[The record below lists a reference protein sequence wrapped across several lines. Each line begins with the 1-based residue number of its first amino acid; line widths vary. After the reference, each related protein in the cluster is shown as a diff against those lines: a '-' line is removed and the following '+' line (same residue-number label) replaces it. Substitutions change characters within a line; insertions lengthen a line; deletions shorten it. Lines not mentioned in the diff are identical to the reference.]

1 MTEIGNGGTLR
12 VLTVDSRA
20 GRKRLERLDRRGRGG
35 IAAEIRHAAARIVER
50 VRADGDGPLLDAV
63 RRFDGFEARSVG
75 ELLFGGSRAGST
87 SETAVIKLQVI
98 DLKVAEA
105 IERSRAAIEAYH
117 RSRPLGPGVTR
128 LEREGVSIEERR
140 LPIRRVGI
148 YVPGGRFPYP
158 STVLMTALPARLAGV
173 EELVV
178 ATPPR
183 AYVESPVLRHVLDL
197 VGADEVWGMG
207 GAHAVAALAYGT
219 ESIRAVD
226 LIAGP
231 GNAWVAAA
239 KQHVAG
245 DVGVDRDAGPSEV
258 VIVAADGAPASW
270 VAADLLAQAEHDP
283 LAVAVLVTDS
293 RALAERTAS
302 EVDRQLSLLPT
313 RDTAAAAL
321 EAHGAAFVTVNL
333 DAALALAER
342 LAPEHLQLIGA
353 AAEGRAPE
361 VRNAGAVFVGAPS
374 PVVFGDYVAGPS
386 HVLPTGGSARFASGL
401 GIEDFVRRSHTVRF
415 SRAASRAWAGAAE
428 TLATAEGLAAHA
440 AAAGLRR
447 GARGESSTA
456 SSAPR
461 QASSGTWSSRST
473 ARASPPG
480 SRDMSS
486 STASASAGGAGAF
499 VRPEFRALSAYSLHR
514 VRCRYRLD
522 QNEAPWDL
530 PRALKREALARL
542 AERNWAHYPDFHAEG
557 LRRLLGERNGWPPE
571 GVLVGNGSGELLAT
585 VLEGV
590 VRPGQE
596 VLACEPCFGLYE
608 SFVRRAAGV
617 PRFLEPAPDL
627 ELQIGELRTEIE
639 RDPTRPVI
647 LCTPNNPTG
656 TAAEPATVDA
666 LLTALEAPLLLD
678 NAYGEFCRHDYRP
691 LLRRHSNLLVFRTL
705 SKAWS
710 LGGIRLGYLLADP
723 ELAAEL
729 IKVKLPYNIG
739 HASQV
744 IGEVALEHAD
754 RLLPR
759 IAVVRARREQWAA
772 MLREFGFEV
781 FDSEANF
788 LLARHPG
795 CSAIREG
802 LAAGGVLVRDVS
814 RYPGLANCMRI
825 GVGGGPALRAARR
838 ALAGMGTVA
847 GMGGKR

>member
-1 MTEIGNGGTLR
+1 MTEVRSGGALQ
-12 VLTVDSRA
+12 VLAADSRA
-20 GRKRLERLDRRGRGG
+20 GRERLGLLDRRGRGG
-35 IAAEIRHAAARIVER
+35 VAAEIGHAAAEIVDG
-50 VRADGDGPLLDAV
+50 VRSGGDAALLEAV
-63 RRFDGFEARSVG
+63 RRFDGFDAPSAGALRLDGARPHP
-75 ELLFGGSRAGST
+75 A
-87 SETAVIKLQVI
+87 SERIAPDVLT
-98 DLKVAEA
+98 A
-105 IERSRAAIEAYH
+105 IERARAAIEVYH
-117 RSRPLGPGVTR
+117 RAQPHGPGVQH
-128 LEREGVSIEERR
+128 LERDGVSIEERR

-158 STVLMTALPARLAGV
+158 STVLMTAVPARLAGT

-183 AYVESPVLRHVLDL
+183 AYLESPVLRHVLDL

-207 GAHAVAALAYGT
+207 GAHGVAALAYGT
-219 ESIRAVD
+219 ESVRAVD
-226 LIAGP
+226 LIVGP

-258 VIVAADGAPASW
+258 VIVATDGAPAGW

-293 RALAERTAS
+293 AALAGQVAT
-302 EVDRQLSLLPT
+302 EVDRQLAQLST
-313 RDTAAAAL
+313 ADTAAAAL
-321 EAHGAAFVTVNL
+321 EAHGAAFIADDL
-333 DAALALAER
+333 DGALALAER

-353 AAEGRAPE
+353 AAEARADGM
-361 VRNAGAVFVGAPS
+361 RNAGAVFVGAPS

-415 SRAASRAWAGAAE
+415 SSEASKAWAGAAE
-428 TLATAEGLAAHA
+428 TLAATEGLAAHA
-440 AAAGLRR
+440 AAARLRLGR
-447 GARGESSTA
+447 GKERG
-456 SSAPR
+456 
-461 QASSGTWSSRST
+461 G
-473 ARASPPG
+473 G
-480 SRDMSS
+480 VM
-486 STASASAGGAGAF
+486 SASAQGAGAF
-499 VRPEFRALSAYSLHR
+499 VRPEFRRLSAYSLDR
-514 VRCRYRLD
+514 VTYRYRLD

-542 AERNWAHYPDFHAEG
+542 AERTWAHYPDFHAER
-557 LRRLLGERNGWPPE
+557 LRRLLGDLNGWPAE
-571 GVLVGNGSGELLAT
+571 GVLVGNGSGELLT
-585 VLEGV
+585 IVLEGV

-608 SFVRRAAGV
+608 TFVRRAAGV

-627 ELQIGELRTEIE
+627 ALQTGELQAEIE
-639 RDPTRPVI
+639 RDPSRPVI

-656 TAAEPATVDA
+656 TAADPATVER
-666 LLTALEAPLLLD
+666 LLGALEAPLLLD

-691 LLRRHSNLLVFRTL
+691 LLRRHPNLVVFRTL

-723 ELAAEL
+723 DLVAEL
-729 IKVKLPYNIG
+729 IKVKLPYNVG
-739 HASQV
+739 HAAAV

-754 RLLPR
+754 RFLPR
-759 IAVVRARREQWAA
+759 VALVRARREQWAA
-772 MLREFGFEV
+772 MLRELGFEV

-788 LLARHPG
+788 LLARHPR
-795 CSAIREG
+795 CAEIRQG
-802 LAAGGVLVRDVS
+802 LADGGVLVRDVS

-825 GVGGGPALRAARR
+825 GIGGGPALRATRR
-838 ALAGMGTVA
+838 ALAGMNA
-847 GMGGKR
+847 GEQP